1 MDRAD
6 LIRRLKAAR
15 ALGGYTK
22 PEALAMQPE
31 LVENGIKESRIR
43 ELESMKGRA
52 DARPME
58 LAIIARA
65 CKVPEEFF
73 SAPFTRMEDPSA
85 GERIKHLEGA
95 VGTLQRD
102 VAQVLEELAASRVT
116 QAVRVAGQASETPAE
131 GSREQRGATGSQN

>member
-1 MDRAD
+1 MDRAE

-15 ALGGYTK
+15 ALGGFTK
-22 PEALAMQPE
+22 PEALAMQPL

-65 CKVPEEFF
+65 CGLPEEFF
-73 SAPFTRMEDPSA
+73 SASFERMSDPGPS
-85 GERIKHLEGA
+85 ERLVRLEQAVTHLAESMDAA
-95 VGTLQRD
+95 VDEIGS
-102 VAQVLEELAASRVT
+102 SRVAR
-116 QAVRVAGQASETPAE
+116 AVRDAGQASEPPAE
-131 GSREQRGATGSQN
+131 QSPGQRGARGSSR